1 MQRCS
6 EIELAAATM
15 SADQCRAA
23 GDELTAL
30 QARSLAALSD
40 LLGTERQPSTTL
52 S

>member
-6 EIELAAATM
+6 EIELTAATM
-15 SADQCRAA
+15 SADQCRVA

-30 QARSLAALSD
+30 QARSLVALSD
-40 LLGTERQPSTTL
+40 LLGAEVQPSTTL